1 MKREHSRRWLQV
13 YSIVEI
19 KTDATNALAQ
29 LSAYVSRIFMECI
42 DRLFV
47 IAFTL
52 NDRLLRM
59 HLFDHSGIVSSGPI
73 DIHNVSSRTLS
84 MVR

>member
-1 MKREHSRRWLQV
+1 M

-19 KTDATNALAQ
+19 KTDVTNALAQ
-29 LSAYVSRIFMECI
+29 LLVYMSRIFMKCI

-47 IAFTL
+47 IVFTV
-52 NDRLLRM
+52 NDQLLQM